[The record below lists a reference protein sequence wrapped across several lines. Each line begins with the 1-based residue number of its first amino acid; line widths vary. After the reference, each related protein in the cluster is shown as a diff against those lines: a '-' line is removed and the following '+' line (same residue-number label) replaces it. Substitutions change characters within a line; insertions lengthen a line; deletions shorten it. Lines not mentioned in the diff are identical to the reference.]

1 MKIGLFAA
9 NVVGS
14 RIAKFLGDQGETPAC
29 LVLDSQD
36 PAGLNPGIVAN
47 SGVTDSNFVFASNA
61 LSGSQTLDRLRALDL
76 DLIVLAWWPYIL
88 KPELI
93 KIPRLGCLNF
103 HPSFLPYNRGKHYN
117 FWAIVESAP
126 FGVTI
131 HWVDVA
137 VDGGDIAFQSRIET
151 TWEDTGATLY
161 YKAQEEIVRLFTE
174 KFTEIKAGRIPR
186 IPQDLAHGSVH
197 FARELEEASRIELDQ
212 AYTART
218 LLNLLRARTF
228 PPHPAAWFT
237 DDGKRY
243 EVRIEIKR
251 ADEGGQ
257 N

>member
-14 RIAKFLGDQGETPAC
+14 RIARFLGDQGEPPAC
-29 LVLDSQD
+29 LAIDALD
-36 PAGLNPGIVAN
+36 PAGLNSNIIADAGLVDSSLVFTSN
-47 SGVTDSNFVFASNA
+47 S
-61 LSGSQTLDRLRALDL
+61 LSDQATLERLRELNL
-76 DLIVLAWWPYIL
+76 DLIVLAWWPSIL
-88 KPELI
+88 KQQLI
-93 KIPRLGCLNF
+93 EIPRLGCLNF

-117 FWAIVESAP
+117 FWAIVEGAP

-137 VDGGDIAFQSRIET
+137 VDCGDIAFQSRIDT
-151 TWEDTGATLY
+151 SWEDTGATLY
-161 YKAQEEIVRLFTE
+161 YKAQEEIVRLFKE
-174 KFTEIKAGRIPR
+174 KFSEIKAGRIPR
-186 IPQDLAHGSVH
+186 IPQDLGRGSVH
-197 FARELEEASRIELDQ
+197 FARELDQVSRMELDRN
-212 AYTART
+212 YTARE

-228 PPHPAAWFT
+228 SPHPAAWFV

-251 ADEGGQ
+251 VDEEGQ

>member
-1 MKIGLFAA
+1 MRIGLFAA
-9 NVVGS
+9 NVVG
-14 RIAKFLGDQGETPAC
+14 RRVAQFLGDHGETPAC
-29 LVLDSQD
+29 LVLDSHD
-36 PAGLNPGIVAN
+36 PESLKSEIVAG
-47 SGVTDSNFVFASNA
+47 SGLKDGNLIFKSDSLTSDETRE
-61 LSGSQTLDRLRALDL
+61 QLRALAL

-88 KPELI
+88 KPEVI
-93 KIPRLGCLNF
+93 GIPRLGCLNF

-117 FWAIVESAP
+117 FWAIVEGVP

-137 VDGGDIAFQSRIET
+137 VDCGDIAFQSRIET

-174 KFTEIKAGRIPR
+174 KFPEIKAGRIPR
-186 IPQDLAHGSVH
+186 IPQDLAKGSVH
-197 FARELEEASRIELDQ
+197 RARELEEASRIELDQ
-212 AYTART
+212 QYTARA

-228 PPHPAAWFT
+228 LPHPAASFT
-237 DDGKRY
+237 EGDQRY

-251 ADEGGQ
+251 VDQGGQ

>member
-14 RIAKFLGDQGETPAC
+14 KIAKFMGDQREVPAC
-29 LVLDSQD
+29 LVLDSND
-36 PAGLNPGIVAN
+36 SAGLNPAITAD
-47 SGVTDSNFVFASNA
+47 SGVIDASLILESNS
-61 LSGSQTLDRLRALDL
+61 LGSDQTREQLRALDL

-93 KIPRLGCLNF
+93 GIPRLGCLNF

-117 FWAIVESAP
+117 FWAIVEDAP

-131 HWVDVA
+131 HWVDAA
-137 VDGGDIAFQSRIET
+137 VDCGDIAFQSRIET

-161 YKAQEEIVRLFTE
+161 FKAQEEIVRLFME
-174 KFTEIKAGRIPR
+174 KFPEIKVGRIPR
-186 IPQDLAHGSVH
+186 IPQDLARGSVH
-197 FARELEEASRIELDQ
+197 RARELEEASRIELDQ
-212 AYTART
+212 SYTARA
-218 LLNLLRARTF
+218 LLNLVRARTF
-228 PPHPAAWFT
+228 QPHPAASFI
-237 DDGKRY
+237 DEGKRY

-251 ADEGGQ
+251 ADDGGQ

>member
-14 RIAKFLGDQGETPAC
+14 KVAKFMGDQREAPAC
-29 LVLDSQD
+29 LVLDSND
-36 PAGLNPGIVAN
+36 PAGLNPAITAG
-47 SGVTDSNFVFASNA
+47 SGVLDSSLIFESDS
-61 LSGSQTLDRLRALDL
+61 LGSDQTREELRALDL

-93 KIPRLGCLNF
+93 EIPRLGCLNF

-117 FWAIVESAP
+117 FWAIVENAP

-131 HWVDVA
+131 HWVDAA
-137 VDGGDIAFQSRIET
+137 VDCGDIAFQSRIET

-161 YKAQEEIVRLFTE
+161 YKAQEEIVRLFME
-174 KFTEIKAGRIPR
+174 KFPEVKAGRIPR
-186 IPQDLAHGSVH
+186 IPQDLARGSVH
-197 FARELEEASRIELDQ
+197 RARELEEASRIELDQ
-212 AYTART
+212 SYTARA

-228 PPHPAAWFT
+228 QPHPAASFSDEGT
-237 DDGKRY
+237 RY

-257 N
+257 K